1 MDGYYASGSDFV
13 HNYVLEMKNPN
24 FSSILDGDL
33 NLLSFFLSFLSWY
46 ICNYSTNCI
55 CIYIYLVPLQIY
67 WGDVGNF
74 YKMV

>member
-33 NLLSFFLSFLSWY
+33 NLLSFFSFLVYMWLRTLIVY
-46 ICNYSTNCI
+46 DV
-55 CIYIYLVPLQIY
+55 IYI
-67 WGDVGNF
+67 
-74 YKMV
+74 

>member
-33 NLLSFFLSFLSWY
+33 NLLSFFLFFLGIY
-46 ICNYSTNCI
+46 VTTVLIVYVY
-55 CIYIYLVPLQIY
+55 IYI
-67 WGDVGNF
+67 
-74 YKMV
+74 